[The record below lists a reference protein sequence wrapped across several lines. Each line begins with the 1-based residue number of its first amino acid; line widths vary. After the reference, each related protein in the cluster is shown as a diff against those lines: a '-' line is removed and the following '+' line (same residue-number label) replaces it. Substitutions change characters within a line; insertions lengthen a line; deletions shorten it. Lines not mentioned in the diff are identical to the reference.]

1 MYIKTNILQVYDRDI
16 VIYRD
21 ILDILEP
28 FFLISC
34 TLYIC
39 SQTSQA
45 ALQSFQVFFHWDR
58 ASICASHRRCR
69 RPGLP
74 ANGDDLEILCGIQ
87 VYYDRYDISN
97 PQDFKL
103 ELVFWLVL
111 KVESLTST
119 KKCNPWHHKHI

>member
-1 MYIKTNILQVYDRDI
+1 MNHFFDI
-16 VIYRD
+16 M
-21 ILDILEP
+21 
-28 FFLISC
+28 
-34 TLYIC
+34 YIC

-45 ALQSFQVFFHWDR
+45 ALQSFQVFFFTG
-58 ASICASHRRCR
+58 IVPPCASHRRSR

-87 VYYDRYDISN
+87 VYYDRYDFSN

-119 KKCNPWHHKHI
+119 KKYNTWHHKHI